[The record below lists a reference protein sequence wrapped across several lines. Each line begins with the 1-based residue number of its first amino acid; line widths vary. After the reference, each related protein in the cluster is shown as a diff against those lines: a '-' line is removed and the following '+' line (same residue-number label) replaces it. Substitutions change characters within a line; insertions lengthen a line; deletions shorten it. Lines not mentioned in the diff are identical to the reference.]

1 MFEKITIEVLLAALV
16 LMIVELPIAIIY
28 LMLILKF
35 R

>member
-1 MFEKITIEVLLAALV
+1 MFEQITIKVLLAALV

-35 R
+35 I